1 MDKKQIDILNQEL
14 GVLIDVPLYSVT
26 RSADALCLSLG
37 NLIKCQGVIR
47 DEHGKLVTAE
57 VERSMLALE
66 ISCCYRIVCGNE
78 ILLAKNDLYQPALA
92 VQEQWALESIEEIPE
107 DFDCEA
113 IGNNRLDDRM
123 KQLFSDCKD
132 IYVSSIKIN
141 QFGDLK
147 ISFSNGFIL
156 SSTSDVSGEEECWRF
171 FRRDTNQ
178 HIVVTG
184 TGLEIDEADDSLT

>member
-66 ISCCYRIVCGNE
+66 ISCCYRIVCGSE

-92 VQEQWALESIEEIPE
+92 VQEQWALESVEEIPE

-113 IGNNRLDDRM
+113 IGNNRLDDRI
-123 KQLFSDCKD
+123 KQMFSDCKD
-132 IYVSSIKIN
+132 IRVSAIKVN

-147 ISFSNGFIL
+147 ISFSKDLFFLLPQMYLARKNAGVF
-156 SSTSDVSGEEECWRF
+156 SDVIPIS
-171 FRRDTNQ
+171 
-178 HIVVTG
+178 I
-184 TGLEIDEADDSLT
+184 LL

>member
-1 MDKKQIDILNQEL
+1 MDKKQIDTLYQEL
-14 GVLIDVPLYSVT
+14 GVLINAPLNSVT
-26 RSADALCLSLG
+26 RSADSLCLSLG
-37 NLIKCQGVIR
+37 SLVKCQGVIR
-47 DEHGKLVTAE
+47 DEQGKLVSAE

-78 ILLAKNDLYQPALA
+78 ILLAKSDLYQPALA
-92 VQEQWALESIEEIPE
+92 IQEQWALESIEEIPE

-113 IGNNRLDDRM
+113 IGSNRLDDRM

-132 IYVSSIKIN
+132 IRISSIKVN

-147 ISFSNGFIL
+147 LNLSNGFIL
-156 SSTSDVSGEEECWRF
+156 TSTSDVSGEEECWRF

-184 TGLEIDEADDSLT
+184 ASLEIDEVDDRLA

>member
-1 MDKKQIDILNQEL
+1 MDKKQIDMLHQEI
-14 GVLIDVPLYSVT
+14 GILIDVPLNSVT
-26 RSADALCLSLG
+26 RSADSLCLGMG
-37 NLIKCQGVIR
+37 NLIKCQGAIR
-47 DEHGKLVTAE
+47 DEQGKLVTAE

-78 ILLAKNDLYQPALA
+78 ILLAKSDLYQPAHA

-113 IGNNRLDDRM
+113 IGNNRLDDRI

-132 IYVSSIKIN
+132 IRVSAIKVN

-147 ISFSNGFIL
+147 LSLSNGLIL

-184 TGLEIDEADDSLT
+184 VGLEIDEVDDSLT